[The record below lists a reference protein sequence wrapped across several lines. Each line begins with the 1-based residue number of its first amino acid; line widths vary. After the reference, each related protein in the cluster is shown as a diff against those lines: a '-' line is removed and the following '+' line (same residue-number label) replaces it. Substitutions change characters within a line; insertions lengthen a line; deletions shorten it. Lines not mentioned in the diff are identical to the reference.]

1 MQGTTIAAIIAA
13 EEIEADIH
21 KFILSS
27 LIEKEISLSWDFTF
41 RGATLPIC
49 PRQLMFGM
57 FHKKVKKTISF
68 ESRYSFHLRQAIK
81 MLVQEFWADDLW
93 GDWRCSDTN
102 ACGVKYKNT
111 RLPNGKCIRCGSP
124 ALYEKVV
131 KDDITG
137 FSGHCDAIVYSD
149 VLDGYL
155 VFEVRTRNAN
165 VIAKA
170 TEPYPSEISQVSLYA
185 TLLARKYWLRI
196 AGRAIL
202 WLGKPRPKPY
212 KVWIYPGIGEDIAEQ
227 QFKLKMDLDQKIKE
241 GRVLDIAGRCVTPE
255 DADGCPFA
263 GICLSPVKDRLIE
276 AEYMEWLSGQ
286 GN

>member
-1 MQGTTIAAIIAA
+1 MLN
-13 EEIEADIH
+13 DVIH
-21 KFILSS
+21 KFVLSS
-27 LIEKEISLSWDFTF
+27 LIEKEISLPWDFSF
-41 RGATLPIC
+41 RGSALPIC
-49 PRQLMFGM
+49 PRQIMFGK
-57 FHKKVKKTISF
+57 FHKKTQKIISF
-68 ESRYSFHLRQAIK
+68 NSRYTFHMRRAINT
-81 MLVQEFWADDLW
+81 LVQEFWADELW

-111 RLPNGKCIRCGSP
+111 RLPHGKCIRCGSS
-124 ALYEKVV
+124 ALYEKLV

-149 VLDGYL
+149 ALDGYL

-170 TEPYPSEISQVSLYA
+170 TDPYISEVYQVSAFA
-185 TLLARKYWLRI
+185 TLLQRQHWLRI
-196 AGRAIL
+196 VGRAVL
-202 WLGKPRPKPY
+202 WIGNPMSSSAFKL
-212 KVWIYPGIGEDIAEQ
+212 WTYPGIGEDLAEQ

-255 DADGCPFA
+255 DPDGCPFA

-276 AEYMEWLSGQ
+276 AEYMEWLRGQ